1 MVVALNLVA
10 RFLLTGQVLVFAG
23 LKIAFLLSRV
33 RVQNTTI
40 PILMI
45 FFTIS
50 DVNKHWANP
59 ELLDI
64 PNKLDDYKVEDT
76 SMVDKSGRK
85 LAYDS

>member
-1 MVVALNLVA
+1 
-10 RFLLTGQVLVFAG
+10 
-23 LKIAFLLSRV
+23 
-33 RVQNTTI
+33 
-40 PILMI
+40 MI

-76 SMVDKSGRK
+76 SMVDKSGGK
-85 LAYDS
+85 LA